1 MEGSIA
7 KLPDILEIARKH
19 DAIVVMDDS
28 HATGVLGATGR
39 GTAEHFGVLGEVD
52 VITSTLGKALG
63 GHGAAVVGDAD
74 LIGHLVETARPY
86 IYTTAMPPA
95 QAAATLA
102 AVRLA
107 RSEHWR
113 REKLGELAV
122 RFRAKAK
129 AAGLVLLPSDTPIQ
143 PVLVGEEGRALSM
156 AASLE
161 RSGYLVAAIRPP
173 TVPEGRARLRVT
185 LSALHTPADVDG
197 LVQALAGARDRAEAE
212 ARVAAITGW
221 APA

>member
-1 MEGSIA
+1 M
-7 KLPDILEIARKH
+7 
-19 DAIVVMDDS
+19 
-28 HATGVLGATGR
+28 
-39 GTAEHFGVLGEVD
+39 
-52 VITSTLGKALG
+52 
-63 GHGAAVVGDAD
+63 VGDGD
-74 LIGHLVETARPY
+74 LIEHLVETARPY